1 MEQQIQWI
9 IEGAPIGCVYALVA
23 VGLVLTYKTSG
34 VFNLAFSAQAF
45 LSGWVFYDTV
55 ENRGWPLWLGFV
67 MAVLIV
73 SPLIGLLL
81 DRALFR
87 YMRTAS
93 WQVKLVTALGLLL
106 AMPEIVKAI
115 FGPQPAQAPPSVASL
130 LGLEQGGLGLW
141 EHLGFESNFDPNL
154 NSFHIGDYI
163 VQADRAA
170 AVIVT
175 LVAVV
180 LLGLL
185 FRYTAIGLQMRA
197 VVESPRMVELAGVD
211 SDRVSMVSWM
221 LSSVL
226 AGLAGILLAPLYFE
240 LNANIYTL
248 LIIAAIAAAAV
259 GRFQS
264 IPMTLV
270 GGLFIG
276 IAARALPDL
285 LGADSAIAVDL
296 RPSFPFLVLF
306 VLLVFWPKL
315 RESRDVADPL
325 AGVDPPPPA
334 LAHEYKDEQMQ
345 RMTRI
350 AFPVFVG
357 GFLVV
362 MMTIVSPLWVTRLTD
377 AFALAVVLLSITIF
391 TGLGGQISLA
401 QATFA
406 GFGGFAM
413 ANLMQEWNI
422 PALLAIV
429 IGGLVAAAAGALFV
443 LLIDGL
449 PALIGRLRRRPTV
462 RLAGLYLSLATLA
475 FALMAENVIFRR
487 EEISGGEFGI
497 EVRRP
502 EFANLANDPDGRVWF
517 LVVFAIFA
525 IVGFMVILI
534 RKGTI
539 GRYLGALR
547 GSETAAASI
556 GVNATSLR
564 IIMFSL
570 AAGVA
575 GLGGG
580 LIGMSQGRVEPI
592 ATYPALFGVVWVV
605 LVVTLGART
614 VDGAVNAA
622 LGLIV
627 TQWLLETLGFPTS
640 IAIIGFGLGAI
651 TYARHPEGIVQ
662 FQTRKSILAQ
672 RRQAAL
678 KRRADELG
686 AAATRPKGYRPV
698 WHVVLPVIAG
708 PALYLLYILVRSPI
722 QGHWVTV
729 HSSMI
734 LWFIVPSLLVALA
747 WIFWTDARLRKGG
760 GVPQGLLLLLG
771 GALVGAAVGWFFHD
785 QAWVPRA
792 TLLDCVLVGI
802 PAGIGSV
809 AFFLLPVH
817 VERIAKVRG
826 WLSSPITWHAGRAPF
841 GFVLAG
847 AFLFFRTSVT
857 DQSQAEGSFIDH
869 GFPPSGWP
877 VAFLTTVFVIVW
889 TRWIADVQ
897 GACNELAIGGEGFEP
912 PPEHA
917 VPLASSTPEPL
928 VAASAGEST

>member
-1 MEQQIQWI
+1 MDQQIQWI

-45 LSGWVFYDTV
+45 LSGWVFYDCV
-55 ENRGWPLWLGFV
+55 ENRGWPLWLSFV
-67 MAVLIV
+67 VAVLIV
-73 SPLIGLLL
+73 SPLVGLLL

-115 FGPQPAQAPPSVASL
+115 FGAQPAQAPPSVAPL
-130 LGLEQGGLGLW
+130 LGLEQGGWSVW
-141 EHLGFESNFDPNL
+141 EHLGFQPNFDPNL
-154 NSFHIGDYI
+154 SSFHFGDYI

-170 AVIVT
+170 TVIVT
-175 LVAVV
+175 VVAVV
-180 LLGLL
+180 VLGLL

-211 SDRVSMVSWM
+211 SDRVSMFSWM
-221 LSSVL
+221 LSSSL
-226 AGLAGILLAPLYFE
+226 AGLAGVLLAPLYFE

-259 GRFQS
+259 GRFVS
-264 IPMTLV
+264 IPWTLV
-270 GGLFIG
+270 GGLLIG
-276 IAARALPDL
+276 IAQRGLPDV
-285 LGADSAIAVDL
+285 LGADSAIAQDL
-296 RPSFPFLVLF
+296 RPSFPFLLLF
-306 VLLVFWPKL
+306 ALLVFWPKL
-315 RESRDVADPL
+315 RERREASDPL

-334 LAHEYKDEQMQ
+334 LAHEYKDAVIL
-345 RMTRI
+345 RRGRI
-350 AFPVFVG
+350 GFPAFIG
-357 GFLVV
+357 GFLIL

-413 ANLMQEWNI
+413 ANLMQEWNV
-422 PALLAIV
+422 PSLLAILV
-429 IGGLVAAAAGALFV
+429 GALVAAVAGALFV
-443 LLIDGL
+443 LLIDGV
-449 PALIGRLRRRPTV
+449 PALIGRVRRRPTV

-487 EEISGGEFGI
+487 EEVSGGEFGI
-497 EVRRP
+497 EVNRP
-502 EFANLANDPDGRVWF
+502 EFANLANDPDGRLWF
-517 LVVFAIFA
+517 LIVFAIFA
-525 IVGFMVILI
+525 IVGVMVILI

-580 LIGMSQGRVEPI
+580 LIAMSQGRAEPV

-605 LVVTLGART
+605 LVVTLGSRT

-627 TQWLLETLGFPTS
+627 TQWLLESLGFPTS

-662 FQTRKSILAQ
+662 FQTRKNILAQ

-678 KRRADELG
+678 SRRAKEL
-686 AAATRPKGYRPV
+686 ATGDHLPRQYRPV
-698 WHVVLPVIAG
+698 WRVVLPVIAG
-708 PALYLLYILVRSPI
+708 PALYLAYILVRSPI
-722 QGHWVTV
+722 QGHWVAVRSTT
-729 HSSMI
+729 
-734 LWFIVPSLLVALA
+734 LLLFIVPSLLFALV
-747 WIFWTDARLRKGG
+747 WIFWTDAQLRKGG
-760 GVPQGLLLLLG
+760 GVTRGLLWLLG
-771 GALVGAAVGWFFHD
+771 GAVVGALLGLFLHD
-785 QAWVPRA
+785 QGWVPRA
-792 TLLDCVLVGI
+792 SLLDCVLVGI
-802 PAGIGSV
+802 PAGIASV

-817 VERIAKVRG
+817 VQRIAKARD
-826 WLSSPITWHAGRAPF
+826 WLSSPITWHIGRAPF
-841 GFVLAG
+841 GFVIAG
-847 AFLFFRTSVT
+847 AFLFYRTSIT
-857 DQSQAEGSFIDH
+857 DTSQSDGSFIDH
-869 GFPPSGWP
+869 GFPPGGWP
-877 VAFLTTVFVIVW
+877 VAFLTAVFVIAW
-889 TRWIADVQ
+889 TQWIAAVQ

-912 PPEHA
+912 PEERALPEYVA
-917 VPLASSTPEPL
+917 QPL
-928 VAASAGEST
+928 VLAPAGDAS

>member
-1 MEQQIQWI
+1 MDQQIQWI

-45 LSGWVFYDTV
+45 LSGWVFYDGV

-67 MAVLIV
+67 VAVLIV
-73 SPLIGLLL
+73 SPLVGLLL

-115 FGPQPAQAPPSVASL
+115 FGPQPAQAPPSVAPL
-130 LGLEQGGLGLW
+130 LGLEDGGLSFW
-141 EHLGFESNFDPNL
+141 THLGFHPNFDPNL
-154 NSFHIGDYI
+154 SSFHFGDYI

-170 AVIVT
+170 TVIVT
-175 LVAVV
+175 ILAVV

-248 LIIAAIAAAAV
+248 LIIAAIAAAAI

-264 IPMTLV
+264 IPWTLA

-285 LGADSAIAVDL
+285 IGADSAIAVDL

-315 RESRDVADPL
+315 RERREVSDPL

-334 LAHEYKDEQMQ
+334 LAHEYKDEQTQ
-345 RMTRI
+345 RLTKI
-350 AFPVFVG
+350 GFPIFVG
-357 GFLVV
+357 GFLVL

-413 ANLMQEWNI
+413 ANLMQGWNI
-422 PALLAIV
+422 PALVAIL
-429 IGGLVAAAAGALFV
+429 IGGLVAAATGALFV
-443 LLIDGL
+443 LLIDGV
-449 PALIGRLRRRPTV
+449 PTLIGRMRRRPTV

-502 EFANLANDPDGRVWF
+502 EFANLANDPDGRLWF

-525 IVGFMVILI
+525 VVGMMVILI

-575 GLGGG
+575 GIGGG

-622 LGLIV
+622 LGLII

-678 KRRADELG
+678 KKVAAALPSSQRRA
-686 AAATRPKGYRPV
+686 KGYRPV
-698 WHVVLPVIAG
+698 WHIVLPVIAG
-708 PALYLLYILVRSPI
+708 PALYLLYILLRSPL

-729 HSSMI
+729 HSTM
-734 LWFIVPSLLVALA
+734 LLLFIVPSLLVALV
-747 WIFWTDARLRKGG
+747 WIFWTDAQLRKGG
-760 GVPQGLLLLLG
+760 GVSQGLLWLLG
-771 GALVGAAVGWFFHD
+771 GGGAGALVGWFFHE
-785 QAWVPRA
+785 QAWVPKA
-792 TLLDCVLVGI
+792 SLLDCVLVGV
-802 PAGIGSV
+802 PAGIASV

-817 VERIAKVRG
+817 VERIAKARG
-826 WLSSPITWHAGRAPF
+826 WLSSPITWHAGRAPL

-877 VAFLTTVFVIVW
+877 IAFITAVFTIAWVQWVA
-889 TRWIADVQ
+889 AVQ

-912 PPEHA
+912 PEERA
-917 VPLASSTPEPL
+917 VAAAPPPEPL
-928 VAASAGEST
+928 LASPAAGAS

>member
-1 MEQQIQWI
+1 MDQQIQWI

-45 LSGWVFYDTV
+45 LSGWVFYDCV

-67 MAVLIV
+67 VAVLIV
-73 SPLIGLLL
+73 SPLVGLLL

-93 WQVKLVTALGLLL
+93 WQVKLVTSLGLLL

-115 FGPQPAQAPPSVASL
+115 FGPQPAQAPPSVSSL
-130 LGLEQGGLGLW
+130 LGLEQGGLGFW
-141 EHLGFESNFDPNL
+141 KHLGFESNFDPNL
-154 NSFHIGDYI
+154 NSFHFGDYI

-170 AVIVT
+170 TVIVT
-175 LVAVV
+175 VVAVV
-180 LLGLL
+180 VLGVL

-211 SDRVSMVSWM
+211 SDRVSAVSWM

-226 AGLAGILLAPLYFE
+226 AGLAGVLLAPLYFE
-240 LNANIYTL
+240 LNGNIYTL
-248 LIIAAIAAAAV
+248 LIIAAVAAAAV

-276 IAARALPDL
+276 IAARGLPDVI
-285 LGADSAIAVDL
+285 GADSAIAVDL

-315 RESRDVADPL
+315 RERREAADPL

-334 LAHEYKDEQMQ
+334 LAHEYKDAQMQ
-345 RMTRI
+345 RLTRI
-350 AFPVFVG
+350 AFPVFIG

-362 MMTIVSPLWVTRLTD
+362 TMTLVSPLWVTRLTD

-413 ANLMQEWNI
+413 ANLMQEWNV
-422 PALLAIV
+422 PALASIL
-429 IGGLVAAAAGALFV
+429 IGALVAAAAGALFV

-487 EEISGGEFGI
+487 EEVSGGEFGI

-502 EFANLANDPDGRVWF
+502 EFANLANDPDGRLWF

-627 TQWLLETLGFPTS
+627 TQWLLESLGFPTS

-662 FQTRKSILAQ
+662 FQTRRNILAQ

-678 KRRADELG
+678 KRRADDL
-686 AAATRPKGYRPV
+686 AASEQLPRQYRPV

-708 PALYLLYILVRSPI
+708 PALYLAYILVRSPI
-722 QGHWVTV
+722 QGHWVGVRSATLLAFV
-729 HSSMI
+729 
-734 LWFIVPSLLVALA
+734 LPSLLFALA
-747 WIFWTDARLRKGG
+747 WIFWTDAQLRKGG
-760 GVPQGLLLLLG
+760 GVSRGLLWLIG
-771 GALVGAAVGWFFHD
+771 GAVAGAAVGVFFHE
-785 QAWVPRA
+785 QGWVPRA
-792 TLLDCVLVGI
+792 SLLDCVLVGI
-802 PAGIGSV
+802 PAGIASV

-817 VERIAKVRG
+817 VERIAKARG
-826 WLSSPITWHAGRAPF
+826 WLSSPITWHVGRAPF

-869 GFPPSGWP
+869 GFPPGGWP
-877 VAFLTTVFVIVW
+877 VAFLTTVFVIAW
-889 TRWIADVQ
+889 TQWVAAVQ

-912 PPEHA
+912 PEESV
-917 VPLASSTPEPL
+917 VPGQRAEVPVPVVTGDAP
-928 VAASAGEST
+928 

>member
-1 MEQQIQWI
+1 
-9 IEGAPIGCVYALVA
+9 
-23 VGLVLTYKTSG
+23 
-34 VFNLAFSAQAF
+34 
-45 LSGWVFYDTV
+45 
-55 ENRGWPLWLGFV
+55 
-67 MAVLIV
+67 
-73 SPLIGLLL
+73 
-81 DRALFR
+81 
-87 YMRTAS
+87 
-93 WQVKLVTALGLLL
+93 
-106 AMPEIVKAI
+106 
-115 FGPQPAQAPPSVASL
+115 
-130 LGLEQGGLGLW
+130 
-141 EHLGFESNFDPNL
+141 
-154 NSFHIGDYI
+154 
-163 VQADRAA
+163 
-170 AVIVT
+170 
-175 LVAVV
+175 
-180 LLGLL
+180 
-185 FRYTAIGLQMRA
+185 
-197 VVESPRMVELAGVD
+197 MVELAGVD
-211 SDRVSMVSWM
+211 SDRVSAVSWM
-221 LSSVL
+221 LSSAL
-226 AGLAGILLAPLYFE
+226 AGLAGVLLAPLYFE

-248 LIIAAIAAAAV
+248 LIIAAIAAAAI

-276 IAARALPDL
+276 IAARALPDII
-285 LGADSAIAVDL
+285 GADSAIAVDL

-315 RESRDVADPL
+315 RERREAADPL

-334 LAHEYKDEQMQ
+334 LAHEYKDAQML
-345 RMTRI
+345 RLTRI

-362 MMTIVSPLWVTRLTD
+362 MMTLVSPLWVTRLTD

-413 ANLMQEWNI
+413 ANLMQEWNV
-422 PALLAIV
+422 PALASIL
-429 IGGLVAAAAGALFV
+429 IGALVAAAAGALFV

-449 PALIGRLRRRPTV
+449 PALIGRIRRRPTV

-497 EVRRP
+497 EVNRP
-502 EFANLANDPDGRVWF
+502 EFANLVNDPDGRRWF
-517 LVVFAIFA
+517 LAVFVVFA

-534 RKGTI
+534 RKGTV

-592 ATYPALFGVVWVV
+592 ATFPALFGVVWVV

-614 VDGAVNAA
+614 IDGAFNAA

-627 TQWLLETLGFPTS
+627 TQWLLESLGFPTS

-662 FQTRKSILAQ
+662 FQTRRNILAQ

-678 KRRADELG
+678 KKRADELG
-686 AAATRPKGYRPV
+686 SADRLPRQYRPV
-698 WHVVLPVIAG
+698 WHIVVPVIAG
-708 PALYLLYILVRSPI
+708 PALYLAYILVRSPI
-722 QGHWVTV
+722 QGHWVGVRSATLLV
-729 HSSMI
+729 
-734 LWFIVPSLLVALA
+734 FVVPSLLFALA
-747 WIFWTDARLRKGG
+747 WIFWTDAQLRKGG
-760 GVPQGLLLLLG
+760 GVSRGLLFLLG
-771 GALVGAAVGWFFHD
+771 GAVVGAAVGVFFHE
-785 QAWVPRA
+785 QGWVPRA
-792 TLLDCVLVGI
+792 TLLDCVLVGV
-802 PAGIGSV
+802 PAGIASV

-817 VERIAKVRG
+817 VERIAKARG
-826 WLSSPITWHAGRAPF
+826 WLSSPITWHVGRAPF
-841 GFVLAG
+841 GFIAAG

-857 DQSQAEGSFIDH
+857 DQSQSEGSFIDH
-869 GFPPSGWP
+869 GFPPAGWP
-877 VAFLTTVFVIVW
+877 VAFLTAVFVVVW
-889 TRWIADVQ
+889 TQWIASVQ

-912 PPEHA
+912 PEERALPEY
-917 VPLASSTPEPL
+917 VTEPL
-928 VAASAGEST
+928 VSTPAGDAP

>member
-45 LSGWVFYDTV
+45 LSGWVFYDCV

-67 MAVLIV
+67 VAVLIV
-73 SPLIGLLL
+73 SPLLGLLL

-87 YMRTAS
+87 YMRTAP
-93 WQVKLVTALGLLL
+93 WQVKLVTSLGLLL

-115 FGPQPAQAPPSVASL
+115 FGAQPAQAPPSVAPL
-130 LGLEQGGLGLW
+130 LGLEQGGWSVW
-141 EHLGFESNFDPNL
+141 ELLGFQPNFDPNL
-154 NSFHIGDYI
+154 SSFHFGDYI

-170 AVIVT
+170 TVIVT
-175 LVAVV
+175 VAAVIG
-180 LLGLL
+180 LGLL

-211 SDRVSMVSWM
+211 SDRVSAVSWM
-221 LSSVL
+221 LSSAL
-226 AGLAGILLAPLYFE
+226 AGLAGVLLAPLYFE

-248 LIIAAIAAAAV
+248 LIIAAIAAAAI

-276 IAARALPDL
+276 IAARALPDII
-285 LGADSAIAVDL
+285 GADSAIAVDL

-315 RESRDVADPL
+315 RERREAADPL

-334 LAHEYKDEQMQ
+334 LAHEYKDAQML
-345 RMTRI
+345 RLTRI

-362 MMTIVSPLWVTRLTD
+362 MMTLVSPLWVTRLTD

-413 ANLMQEWNI
+413 ANLMQEWNV
-422 PALLAIV
+422 PALASIL
-429 IGGLVAAAAGALFV
+429 IGALVAAAAGALFV

-449 PALIGRLRRRPTV
+449 PALIGRIRRRPTV

-497 EVRRP
+497 EVNRP
-502 EFANLANDPDGRVWF
+502 EFANLVNDPDGRRWF
-517 LVVFAIFA
+517 LAVFVVFA

-534 RKGTI
+534 RKGTV

-592 ATYPALFGVVWVV
+592 ATFPALFGVVWVV

-614 VDGAVNAA
+614 IDGAFNAA

-627 TQWLLETLGFPTS
+627 TQWLLESLGFPTS

-662 FQTRKSILAQ
+662 FQTRRNILAQ

-678 KRRADELG
+678 KKRADELG
-686 AAATRPKGYRPV
+686 SADRLPRQYRPV
-698 WHVVLPVIAG
+698 WHIVVPVIAG
-708 PALYLLYILVRSPI
+708 PALYLAYILVRSPI
-722 QGHWVTV
+722 QGHWVGVRSATLLV
-729 HSSMI
+729 
-734 LWFIVPSLLVALA
+734 FVVPSLLFALA
-747 WIFWTDARLRKGG
+747 WIFWTDAQLRKGG
-760 GVPQGLLLLLG
+760 GVSRGLLFLLG
-771 GALVGAAVGWFFHD
+771 GAVVGAAVGVFFHE
-785 QAWVPRA
+785 QGWVPRA
-792 TLLDCVLVGI
+792 TLLDCVLVGV
-802 PAGIGSV
+802 PAGIASV

-817 VERIAKVRG
+817 VERIAKARG
-826 WLSSPITWHAGRAPF
+826 WLSSPITWHVGRAPF
-841 GFVLAG
+841 GFIAAG

-857 DQSQAEGSFIDH
+857 DQSQSEGSFIDH
-869 GFPPSGWP
+869 GFPPAGWP
-877 VAFLTTVFVIVW
+877 VAFLTAVFVVVW
-889 TRWIADVQ
+889 TQWIASVQ

-912 PPEHA
+912 PEERALPEY
-917 VPLASSTPEPL
+917 VTEPL
-928 VAASAGEST
+928 VSTPAGDAP

>member
-1 MEQQIQWI
+1 
-9 IEGAPIGCVYALVA
+9 
-23 VGLVLTYKTSG
+23 
-34 VFNLAFSAQAF
+34 
-45 LSGWVFYDTV
+45 
-55 ENRGWPLWLGFV
+55 
-67 MAVLIV
+67 
-73 SPLIGLLL
+73 
-81 DRALFR
+81 
-87 YMRTAS
+87 
-93 WQVKLVTALGLLL
+93 
-106 AMPEIVKAI
+106 
-115 FGPQPAQAPPSVASL
+115 
-130 LGLEQGGLGLW
+130 
-141 EHLGFESNFDPNL
+141 
-154 NSFHIGDYI
+154 
-163 VQADRAA
+163 
-170 AVIVT
+170 
-175 LVAVV
+175 V

-185 FRYTAIGLQMRA
+185 FRYTSIGLQMRA

-211 SDRVSMVSWM
+211 ADRVSMFSWM
-221 LSSVL
+221 LSSSL
-226 AGLAGILLAPLYFE
+226 AGLAGVLLAPLYFE

-259 GRFQS
+259 GRFVS

-270 GGLFIG
+270 GGLLIG
-276 IAARALPDL
+276 IAQRGLPDVI
-285 LGADSAIAVDL
+285 GVDSALAQDL
-296 RPSFPFLVLF
+296 RPSFPFLLLF

-315 RESRDVADPL
+315 RERREATDPL
-325 AGVDPPPPA
+325 AMVDAPPPA
-334 LAHEYKDEQMQ
+334 MAHEYKDAQMQ
-345 RMTRI
+345 RMTRV
-350 AFPVFVG
+350 AFPAFIG
-357 GFLVV
+357 GFLIL

-377 AFALAVVLLSITIF
+377 GFALAVVLLSITIF

-422 PALLAIV
+422 PALAAVLL
-429 IGGLVAAAAGALFV
+429 GGLVAAAAGALFV
-443 LLIDGL
+443 LFIDGV
-449 PALIGRLRRRPTV
+449 PALIGRVRRRPTV

-487 EEISGGEFGI
+487 EEVSRSDFGI
-497 EVRRP
+497 EVPRP
-502 EFANLANDPDGRVWF
+502 EFANLANDPDGRLWF
-517 LVVFAIFA
+517 LVVFVIFA

-580 LIGMSQGRVEPI
+580 LIGMSQGRVEPV

-627 TQWLLETLGFPTS
+627 TQWLLEALGLPPS

-662 FQTRKSILAQ
+662 FQTRKSILSQ

-678 KRRADELG
+678 KRRADEL
-686 AAATRPKGYRPV
+686 ATSDRLPRQYRPV
-698 WHVVLPVIAG
+698 WHAVLPVIAG
-708 PALYLLYILVRSPI
+708 PALYLAYILVRSPI
-722 QGHWVTV
+722 QGHWVAVRSTTLLV
-729 HSSMI
+729 
-734 LWFIVPSLLVALA
+734 FIVPSLLFALA
-747 WIFWTDARLRKGG
+747 WIFWTDAILRKAGG
-760 GVPQGLLLLLG
+760 ATRGLFWLLG
-771 GALVGAAVGWFFHD
+771 GAVVGGVVGAFFFD
-785 QAWVPRA
+785 QSWVPRA
-792 TLLDCVLVGI
+792 SLLDCVLVGI
-802 PAGIGSV
+802 PGGIASV

-817 VERIAKVRG
+817 VERIAKARG
-826 WLSSPITWHAGRAPF
+826 WLASPITWHAGRAPF
-841 GFVLAG
+841 GFVVVG
-847 AFLFFRTSVT
+847 AYFFFRTSVN
-857 DQSQAEGSFIDH
+857 DASSGSFIDH
-869 GFPPSGWP
+869 GFSPTGWP
-877 VAFLTTVFVIVW
+877 VAFLAAVFVIVW
-889 TRWIADVQ
+889 TQWIAAVQ

-912 PPEHA
+912 PEERALPEYVA
-917 VPLASSTPEPL
+917 EPL
-928 VAASAGEST
+928 VSTPAGDAS

>member
-1 MEQQIQWI
+1 MDQQIQWI

-45 LSGWVFYDTV
+45 LSGWVFYEAV
-55 ENRGWPLWLGFV
+55 ENQGWPLWLGFV
-67 MAVLIV
+67 AAVLVV
-73 SPLIGLLL
+73 SPLVGLLL

-115 FGPQPAQAPPSVASL
+115 FGAQPAQAPPSVAPL
-130 LGLEQGGLGLW
+130 LGLEDGGWSFW
-141 EHLGFESNFDPNL
+141 EHLGFHPNFDPNL
-154 NSFHIGDYI
+154 SSFHFGDFI

-170 AVIVT
+170 TVIVT

-221 LSSVL
+221 LSSIL
-226 AGLAGILLAPLYFE
+226 AGLAGVLLAPLYFE
-240 LNANIYTL
+240 LNGNIYTL

-259 GRFQS
+259 GRFVS

-285 LGADSAIAVDL
+285 IGANSAIAVDL

-315 RESRDVADPL
+315 RESREALDPL

-334 LAHEYKDEQMQ
+334 LAHEYKDEAMQ
-345 RMTRI
+345 RLSRI
-350 AFPVFVG
+350 AFPVFIG
-357 GFLVV
+357 GFLVS

-413 ANLMQEWNI
+413 ANLIQGWGV
-422 PALLAIV
+422 PGLAAIL
-429 IGGLVAAAAGALFV
+429 IGALVAAMAGALFV
-443 LLIDGL
+443 LLIDGV
-449 PALIGRLRRRPTV
+449 PALIGRMRGRPTV

-475 FALMAENVIFRR
+475 FALMSENVIFRR
-487 EEISGGEFGI
+487 EEISNGEFGI
-497 EVRRP
+497 EVKRP
-502 EFANLANDPDGRVWF
+502 EFANQASGRVWF
-517 LVVFAIFA
+517 LVVFGFFA
-525 IVGFMVILI
+525 VVGLMVIFI

-556 GVNATSLR
+556 GINATSLR
-564 IIMFSL
+564 IIMFAL

-580 LIGMSQGRVEPI
+580 LIGMSQGKVEPI
-592 ATYPALFGVVWVV
+592 ATFPALFGVVWVV

-622 LGLIV
+622 IGLIV
-627 TQWLLETLGFPTS
+627 TQWLLESLGFPTS

-678 KRRADELG
+678 KRRAEELS
-686 AAATRPKGYRPV
+686 THERLPRPYRPV
-698 WHVVLPVIAG
+698 WHVVVPVIAG
-708 PALYLLYILVRSPI
+708 PALYLVYILVRSPI
-722 QGHWVTV
+722 QGRWVTV
-729 HSSMI
+729 HSPM
-734 LWFIVPSLLVALA
+734 LLAFVLPSLMFALV
-747 WIFWTDARLRKGG
+747 WIFWTDAQLRKAGG
-760 GVPQGLLLLLG
+760 ASRGLLWLLG
-771 GALVGAAVGWFFHD
+771 GAVVGGLVATYFFD
-785 QAWVPRA
+785 QSWVPKA
-792 TLLDCVLVGI
+792 TLLDCVLVGV
-802 PAGIGSV
+802 PAGIASV
-809 AFFLLPVH
+809 AAFLLPVH
-817 VERIAKVRG
+817 VQRISKARG
-826 WLSSPITWHAGRAPF
+826 WLSSPITWHVGRAPF
-841 GFVLAG
+841 GFVVAG

-869 GFPPSGWP
+869 GFAPSGWP
-877 VAFLTTVFVIVW
+877 VAFIVAVFVIVW
-889 TRWIADVQ
+889 VQWVAAVQ

-912 PPEHA
+912 PEESVVPERINDPR
-917 VPLASSTPEPL
+917 VPADAGGSS
-928 VAASAGEST
+928 